1 MTEID
6 LPKRIEEYGDVH
18 IELRRIALSAE
29 QARTLPGFPVET
41 KKKDPRYKWN
51 KRNYGADC
59 RELDA
64 MGPRALRDL
73 IRAEIEELID
83 DDLWAEQEALQKREK
98 NMIELA

>member
-1 MTEID
+1 
-6 LPKRIEEYGDVH
+6 
-18 IELRRIALSAE
+18 
-29 QARTLPGFPVET
+29 
-41 KKKDPRYKWN
+41 
-51 KRNYGADC
+51 
-59 RELDA
+59 